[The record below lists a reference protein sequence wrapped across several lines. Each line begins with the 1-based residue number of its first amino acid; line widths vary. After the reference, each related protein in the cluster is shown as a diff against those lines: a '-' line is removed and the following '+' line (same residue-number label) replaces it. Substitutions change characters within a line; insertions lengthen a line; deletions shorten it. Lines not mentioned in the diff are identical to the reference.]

1 MKSETWLALCAAELQ
16 HLYSMNTRSAEDDVP
31 SDKWGME
38 TAGVLMEAEAYRGLD
53 PVQAARTF
61 WRDNE

>member
-1 MKSETWLALCAAELQ
+1 MNTETWLALCGAELQ
-16 HLYSMNTRSAEDDVP
+16 HLYSINMRSAGDDVP
-31 SDKWGME
+31 SDKWGMV
-38 TAGVLMEAEAYRGLD
+38 TAGELIKSEAYRGLD